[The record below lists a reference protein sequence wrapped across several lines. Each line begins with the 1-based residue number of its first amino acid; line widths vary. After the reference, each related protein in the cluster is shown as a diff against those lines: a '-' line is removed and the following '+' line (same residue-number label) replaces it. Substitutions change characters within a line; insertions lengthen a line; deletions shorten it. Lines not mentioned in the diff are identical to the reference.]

1 MTMARRLLVDES
13 LTPWYH
19 CISRAVR
26 RAFLCGVDPVTGRDF
41 SHRKAMIEAWLETLC
56 GLFAVD
62 CAGFAVMDNHLHL
75 LLRLDS
81 RAAGRWSDEEVAR
94 RWSRVFPPR
103 ATRTADG
110 AQDPEMLAAW
120 IAARASDW
128 RWVAEHRARLASLSW
143 FMKCL
148 KEPISRAANKE
159 DGCTGAFWEG
169 RFRSIAVL
177 DEESLLAT
185 CAYIDLNPVAAGIA
199 KTPEGSRHTSLRAR
213 LDHCQS
219 QGGLAALK
227 DDLSTRTSR
236 PELERGHW
244 LLPIEDRRQQGETRA
259 GLLDGFNLSC
269 YLRLVDWTS
278 RIVRR
283 GKARVGAELATIFE
297 RLHLDAERWQQTMTL
312 LLGQRKLVGAF
323 AGSREQLAA
332 IAQRTG
338 SRWVKHRGTRGALLR
353 G

>member
-1 MTMARRLLVDES
+1 MTMARRLLVDET

-26 RAFLCGVDPVTGRDF
+26 RAFLCGLDPVSGRDY
-41 SHRKAMIEAWLETLC
+41 SHRKTMIQSRLRQLT
-56 GLFAVD
+56 GLFAVE

-81 RAAGRWSDEEVAR
+81 AAAGKWNDEQVAR
-94 RWSRVFPPR
+94 RWASVFPPR
-103 ATRTADG
+103 ATLDANGKQVKSLLESWVTRH
-110 AQDPEMLAAW
+110 AA
-120 IAARASDW
+120 DW
-128 RWVAEHRARLASLSW
+128 RWVAERRERLASLSW

-148 KEPISRAANKE
+148 KEPIARAANKE

-169 RFRSIAVL
+169 RYRSIAVL

-185 CAYIDLNPVAAGIA
+185 CAYIDLNPVAAGVA
-199 KTPEGSRHTSLRAR
+199 KTPETSRHTSLRAR
-213 LDHCQS
+213 LDHCKS
-219 QGGLAALK
+219 QGKLAELK
-227 DDLSTRTSR
+227 EGLSTETSR

-244 LLPIEDRRQQGETRA
+244 LLPIEDRRRQGDSRA

-278 RIVRR
+278 RVVRN
-283 GKARVGAELATIFE
+283 GKARVSGEMKSIFE
-297 RLHLDAERWQQTMTL
+297 RLHLNAGRWQQTMTL
-312 LLGQRKLVGAF
+312 LCGQRKLIGAF
-323 AGSREQLAA
+323 AGGSVRLAKVA
-332 IAQRTG
+332 ERNG
-338 SRWVKHRGTRGALLR
+338 SRWVKHRGTRGAMLS